1 MGRIPGSDDMNS
13 DSIITRLVVRSDV
26 NDIFLWRN
34 DEGSR
39 SQCLKTEPVVAWIDH
54 QEWIQSVII
63 SSRHCF
69 LMRCDKTSDAS
80 VGVVRFDMGNDDTLI
95 SINLAPSFRGRGLGK
110 HCLNAAI
117 HFFSCHYQSVKPVR
131 AEIRPENLASQ
142 KAFQGA
148 GFKFLHSTNDII
160 TLTRQMIS

>member
-1 MGRIPGSDDMNS
+1 MGRIPGSDDINS
-13 DSIITRLVVRSDV
+13 DSMITRLVVRSDA

-117 HFFSCHYQSVKPVR
+117 HFPPV
-131 AEIRPENLASQ
+131 
-142 KAFQGA
+142 
-148 GFKFLHSTNDII
+148 II
-160 TLTRQMIS
+160 SL